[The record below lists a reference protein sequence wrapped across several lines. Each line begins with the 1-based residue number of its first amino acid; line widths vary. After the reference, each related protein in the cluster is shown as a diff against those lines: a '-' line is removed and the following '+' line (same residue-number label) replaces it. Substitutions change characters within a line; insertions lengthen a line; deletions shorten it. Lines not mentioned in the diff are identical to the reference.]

1 VPVSSLENCCDSV
14 MLPPAVTMAPLIAC
28 TMPGRS
34 SQTRVRI
41 QCVEVSVT
49 APEYSGIEVALVR
62 GIPRL
67 VPRHHL
73 PNGILPLSSNS
84 TTTAP
89 AFPWVGLLVLAG
101 AIFVSV
107 TSEFLPTGLLP
118 DMASELDVS
127 ESRIGLLVTIFAGT
141 VVVSTTPLA
150 ALTRR
155 YSRKYLV
162 VIVLLV
168 IATGNVIAALAPSYE
183 ILVGARIIGGLAHGL
198 FWAVV
203 GAYAAHLV
211 PKHQIGRAVAITS
224 GGGTAAF
231 VLGVPLGTALGHA
244 RLAFATI
251 GVIVVVL
258 AVLVLRF
265 LPAVDHRVT
274 LATGEI
280 ALPMRKDRSIPAVI
294 ILCLIII
301 VVMTGHNLFY
311 TYIAPWL
318 IAVGGF
324 EEDSIAILL
333 FLFGGAGA
341 IGLVLAGLVT
351 DRFPRGGMVVA
362 TVVVAVSVFVLA
374 LFSGSQV
381 AIVASL
387 VVWGIAFG
395 GLPAMLQ
402 TRMLHAASA
411 RLRDLAAALFTTSFN
426 FAIGFGA
433 LVGGLLLDQIGI
445 ITLPFVDV
453 AIISVGIVFML
464 VTNVWLAARAKRSR
478 IA

>member
-1 VPVSSLENCCDSV
+1 LPSL
-14 MLPPAVTMAPLIAC
+14 
-28 TMPGRS
+28 
-34 SQTRVRI
+34 
-41 QCVEVSVT
+41 
-49 APEYSGIEVALVR
+49 
-62 GIPRL
+62 
-67 VPRHHL
+67 
-73 PNGILPLSSNS
+73 NS
-84 TTTAP
+84 TASSSTSP
-89 AFPWVGLLVLAG
+89 AFPWAGLLVLAG

-118 DMASELDVS
+118 DMASELGVRQ
-127 ESRIGLLVTIFAGT
+127 SRIGLLVTIFAGT
-141 VVVSTTPLA
+141 VVLTTTPLA
-150 ALTRR
+150 ALTRNF
-155 YSRKYLV
+155 SRKYLV
-162 VIVLLV
+162 VGVLLV
-168 IATGNVIAALAPSYE
+168 VAAGNVISAVAPTYE

-244 RLAFATI
+244 LGWRLAFAVI

-274 LATGEI
+274 LATGEV
-280 ALPMRKDRSIPAVI
+280 ALPMRKDRSLAGVVVLCVI
-294 ILCLIII
+294 IV

-324 EEDSIAILL
+324 EKDSIAILL

-341 IGLVLAGLVT
+341 VGLVLAGLVS
-351 DRFPRGGMVVA
+351 DRLPRAGLIAATALVA
-362 TVVVAVSVFVLA
+362 ASVLVLA
-374 LFSGSQV
+374 IFSSSQV
-381 AIVASL
+381 VIITAL

-402 TRMLHAASA
+402 TRMLHTASA
-411 RLRDLAAALFTTSFN
+411 RLRDMAAALFTTSFN

-433 LVGGLLLDQIGI
+433 FVGGLVLDQVGV

-453 AIISVGIVFML
+453 VIITVGVAFML
-464 VTNVWLAARAKRSR
+464 ASNVWLAARAKRPGMPR
-478 IA
+478 

>member
-1 VPVSSLENCCDSV
+1 LPSLNS
-14 MLPPAVTMAPLIAC
+14 
-28 TMPGRS
+28 
-34 SQTRVRI
+34 
-41 QCVEVSVT
+41 T
-49 APEYSGIEVALVR
+49 APTPA
-62 GIPRL
+62 P
-67 VPRHHL
+67 
-73 PNGILPLSSNS
+73 
-84 TTTAP
+84 TP

-107 TSEFLPTGLLP
+107 TSEFLPTGLLL
-118 DMASELDVS
+118 DMSEELEVE

-141 VVVSTTPLA
+141 VVISTTPLA
-150 ALTRR
+150 ALTRN

-162 VIVLLV
+162 VVVLV
-168 IATGNVIAALAPSYE
+168 VVAAGNIISAIAPTYE

-244 RLAFATI
+244 LGWRLAFAVI

-258 AVLVLRF
+258 ALLVLRF

-280 ALPMRKDRSIPAVI
+280 PLPMRKDRTLPGVVV
-294 ILCLIII
+294 LCIIII

-318 IAVGGF
+318 TDVAAFDSGFLAV
-324 EEDSIAILL
+324 LL

-341 IGLVLAGLVT
+341 IGLVLAGLVS
-351 DRFPRGGMVVA
+351 DRFPRAGLIVA
-362 TVVVAVSVFVLA
+362 TALAAASVLVLA
-374 LFSGSQV
+374 LSSGSQV
-381 AIVASL
+381 VVVGAI

-402 TRMLHAASA
+402 TRMLHTASA

-433 LVGGLLLDQIGI
+433 FAGGLVLDEAGI
-445 ITLPFVDV
+445 IALPFVDV
-453 AIISVGIVFML
+453 VIIAVGVVFMVL
-464 VTNVWLAARAKRSR
+464 SNVWLATRARRLGLPR
-478 IA
+478 

>member
-1 VPVSSLENCCDSV
+1 
-14 MLPPAVTMAPLIAC
+14 
-28 TMPGRS
+28 
-34 SQTRVRI
+34 
-41 QCVEVSVT
+41 
-49 APEYSGIEVALVR
+49 
-62 GIPRL
+62 
-67 VPRHHL
+67 
-73 PNGILPLSSNS
+73 
-84 TTTAP
+84 
-89 AFPWVGLLVLAG
+89 VLAG

-107 TSEFLPTGLLP
+107 TSEFLPVGLLP
-118 DMASELDVS
+118 DMAGELDVD

-141 VVVSTTPLA
+141 VVLSTTPLA
-150 ALTRR
+150 ALTRN

-162 VIVLLV
+162 VFVLLV
-168 IATGNVIAALAPSYE
+168 VAAGNIIAATAPSYE
-183 ILVGARIIGGLAHGL
+183 ILVGARVIGGLAHGL

-244 RLAFATI
+244 LGWRLAFAVI

-258 AVLVLRF
+258 SLLVLKF

-280 ALPMRKDRSIPAVI
+280 PLPMRKDRSIPGVI
-294 ILCLIII
+294 VLCLIIV

-311 TYIAPWL
+311 TYISPWL
-318 IAVGGF
+318 IEVGGF
-324 EEDSIAILL
+324 EKDAIAILL

-341 IGLVLAGLVT
+341 IGLVLAGLVS
-351 DRFPRGGMVVA
+351 DRYPRGGLVIA
-362 TVVVAVSVFVLA
+362 TVLVAASVLVLGV
-374 LFSGSQV
+374 FSGSQV
-381 AIVASL
+381 VIVVAL
-387 VVWGIAFG
+387 VLWGMAFG

-402 TRMLHAASA
+402 TRMLHTASA

-433 LVGGLLLDQIGI
+433 LVGGLLLDGVGI
-445 ITLPFVDV
+445 ISLPFIDV
-453 AIISVGIVFML
+453 AIISVGVVFML
-464 VTNVWLAARAKRSR
+464 VSNVWLASR
-478 IA
+478 TRLPGVPR

>member
-1 VPVSSLENCCDSV
+1 LPSLNS
-14 MLPPAVTMAPLIAC
+14 
-28 TMPGRS
+28 
-34 SQTRVRI
+34 
-41 QCVEVSVT
+41 T
-49 APEYSGIEVALVR
+49 APR
-62 GIPRL
+62 
-67 VPRHHL
+67 
-73 PNGILPLSSNS
+73 S
-84 TTTAP
+84 TD
-89 AFPWVGLLVLAG
+89 AFPWAGLLALAG

-118 DMASELDVS
+118 DMAGELQVS

-141 VVVSTTPLA
+141 VVISTTPLA
-150 ALTRR
+150 ALTRN

-162 VIVLLV
+162 VAVLV
-168 IATGNVIAALAPSYE
+168 VIAAGNIIAASAPTYE

-244 RLAFATI
+244 LGWRLAFAVI
-251 GVIVVVL
+251 GVIVVLL
-258 AVLVLRF
+258 ALLVLRF

-280 ALPMRKDRSIPAVI
+280 ALPMRKDRSLAGVI
-294 ILCLIII
+294 VLCVIII

-318 IAVGGF
+318 IGVGGF
-324 EEDSIAILL
+324 DKDSIAILL

-341 IGLVLAGLVT
+341 IGLVLAGLVS
-351 DRFPRGGMVVA
+351 DRFPRAGLIVA
-362 TVVVAVSVFVLA
+362 TTLVAASVLVVA
-374 LFSGSQV
+374 LFSRSQV
-381 AIVASL
+381 VIVGGL
-387 VVWGIAFG
+387 VVWGMAFG

-402 TRMLHAASA
+402 TRMLHTASA
-411 RLRDLAAALFTTSFN
+411 RLRDLSAALFTTSFN

-433 LVGGLLLDQIGI
+433 FAGGLVLDQVGI
-445 ITLPFVDV
+445 ITLPFVDIV
-453 AIISVGIVFML
+453 IIAVGVVFML
-464 VTNVWLAARAKRSR
+464 VSNVWLAARAKRSR
-478 IA
+478 LA